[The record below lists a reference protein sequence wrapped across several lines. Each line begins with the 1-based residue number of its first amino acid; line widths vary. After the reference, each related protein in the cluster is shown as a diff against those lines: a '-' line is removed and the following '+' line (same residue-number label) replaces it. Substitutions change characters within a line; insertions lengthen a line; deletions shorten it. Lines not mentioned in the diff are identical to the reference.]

1 MENGLIFDGQ
11 LSASSQLNANV
22 AANKGR
28 LNTYLGWN
36 SWSSLTND
44 ANQWLQID
52 VLGLGKYTKVTR
64 VATQGKGSSRYSQWV
79 TKYKLQYS
87 DDRVN
92 FQYYKEQGQTKD
104 KVEHVCFRVAPDLR
118 SPVCRW
124 H

>member
-1 MENGLIFDGQ
+1 MENGLISDGQ
-11 LSASSQLNANV
+11 LSASSQWNANV

-52 VLGLGKYTKVTR
+52 VLGLATYTKVTR
-64 VATQGKGSSRYSQWV
+64 VATQGRGSPHYAQWV

-87 DDRVN
+87 DDGVN
-92 FQYYKEQGQTKD
+92 FQYYKEQGQTRE
-104 KVEHVCFRVAPDLR
+104 KVD
-118 SPVCRW
+118 
-124 H
+124 